1 MALKCELLSPP
12 RAPPDDLCSL
22 RGSAVI
28 AGAFFT
34 FFFCSG
40 LQYCFGLIY
49 KALLA
54 DASLGGTHF
63 ATSWVL
69 SIEYF
74 FFLSSGVLAAPL
86 ISSRGPRA
94 AALAGASLVS
104 AGFAASSA
112 VTNLALLYAT
122 YGALVGGGCGLLLT
136 AASYTVTQH
145 FVRRR
150 ALALG
155 AALAGGGLGAIVLAP
170 AIEAATSAAGW
181 RGALRL
187 LAALAACV
195 LPVAA
200 LPFNSVAGGEAPPP
214 AAAARGGG
222 AGAEP
227 PPAQLAEGAEPL
239 LPPEG
244 AEGDEPGGG
253 GGGGAAATPPPPPPA
268 APSFAVAFSSAPFRW
283 FALGCFLYTGVFF
296 TVLENLAPF
305 LTEAAPRGAG
315 LSAGAAAALGSA
327 QGAFNVVGRLAIG
340 AAADRRG
347 ASKVALTQA
356 TTAAEAALLAGLLLA
371 PRAPGY
377 APLFAAAFGF
387 CAGSVVALQPAI
399 VAELVPPGQLAHG
412 LGLLYLLQ
420 SPAVLIVPSLAAAA
434 RDQLGGYAAVWAAVP
449 AILAAA
455 AALFDGGALARRLRG
470 GAACGRRAAGGAEK

>member
-1 MALKCELLSPP
+1 MASTASAAPAPQPAPKEAAFKCELLSPP

-34 FFFCSG
+34 FFFSSG
-40 LQYCFGLIY
+40 LQYCFGLVY
-49 KALLA
+49 KALLS
-54 DASLGGTHF
+54 DASLGGSHF

-74 FFLSSGVLAAPL
+74 FYLSSGVLAAPL

-94 AALAGASLVS
+94 AALAGASLVA
-104 AGFAASSA
+104 AGFAASAA
-112 VTNLALLYAT
+112 VSNLALLYAT

-136 AASYTVTQH
+136 SASYTVTQH

-170 AIEAATSAAGW
+170 AIEAAISAAGW

-187 LAALAACV
+187 LAVLAACV

-200 LPFNSVAGGEAPPP
+200 LPFNSVAVGEAPPP
-214 AAAARGGG
+214 AR
-222 AGAEP
+222 
-227 PPAQLAEGAEPL
+227 EGAEPL
-239 LPPEG
+239 LAREG
-244 AEGDEPGGG
+244 AGGDKPGGG
-253 GGGGAAATPPPPPPA
+253 AGGAAPPPPPPA
-268 APSFAVAFSSAPFRW
+268 APSFAAAFSSAPFRW

-347 ASKVALTQA
+347 VSKVALAQA

-377 APLFAAAFGF
+377 APFFVAAFGF

-434 RDQLGGYAAVWAAVP
+434 RDQLGGFAAVWAAVP

-455 AALFDGGALARRLRG
+455 AALLDGGALARRLCC
-470 GAACGRRAAGGAEK
+470 GAAGGRRAAGGAER